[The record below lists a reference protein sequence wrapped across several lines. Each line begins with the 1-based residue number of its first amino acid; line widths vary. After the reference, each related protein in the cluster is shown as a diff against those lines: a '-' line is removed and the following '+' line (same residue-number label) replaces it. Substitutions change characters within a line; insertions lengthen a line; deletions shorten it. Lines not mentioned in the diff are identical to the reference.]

1 MASEEQPENVFE
13 VELEGQP
20 DWGIKLSSNLIVL
33 ALRADGPFAGKCEIG
48 DQVVNVNE
56 TPVKKLQE
64 FEAIALQT
72 AQMRVEND
80 VQLLPPE
87 REKNVT
93 RRDGFSYRLTQIDFV
108 KGCKFGLG
116 IKHYQNRV
124 LVSRLGDRIVDVNGV
139 PVSDKDVARDM
150 LLMSLKKH
158 RTVTL
163 VIERAESDAAKAA
176 TRQALLA
183 SEAQPPSV
191 AMASDIQQI
200 VKRQREKMDQ
210 KRGNPASRKM
220 GIMARAGASRDRHVA
235 INEKQKEVV
244 IATDHEGKVLKHVG
258 PSK

>member
-72 AQMRVEND
+72 AQMRND

>member
-13 VELEGQP
+13 VELDGQP

-93 RRDGFSYRLTQIDFV
+93 RRDGFSYRLTQIDFQ

-124 LVSRLGDRIVDVNGV
+124 LVSRVDEGEFPSRPAAHCRSSGSLSARSLQLGDRIVDVNGQ

-183 SEAQPPSV
+183 SEAQPPS
-191 AMASDIQQI
+191 
-200 VKRQREKMDQ
+200 
-210 KRGNPASRKM
+210 
-220 GIMARAGASRDRHVA
+220 
-235 INEKQKEVV
+235 QKEVV

-258 PSK
+258 PTK

>member
-1 MASEEQPENVFE
+1 
-13 VELEGQP
+13 
-20 DWGIKLSSNLIVL
+20 
-33 ALRADGPFAGKCEIG
+33 
-48 DQVVNVNE
+48 
-56 TPVKKLQE
+56 
-64 FEAIALQT
+64 
-72 AQMRVEND
+72 
-80 VQLLPPE
+80 
-87 REKNVT
+87 
-93 RRDGFSYRLTQIDFV
+93 
-108 KGCKFGLG
+108 
-116 IKHYQNRV
+116 
-124 LVSRLGDRIVDVNGV
+124 
-139 PVSDKDVARDM
+139 M

-210 KRGNPASRKM
+210 KKGNPASRKM

-258 PSK
+258 PTK